1 MRYVLIDRILRLEPG
16 RYLRG
21 YKLVTWTD
29 SVVIDYG
36 RISVLPS
43 SMLLETMA
51 QAAGLLLASTLAGRE
66 QPVLAK
72 VRPFTAH
79 GYARPGDR
87 IDVDV
92 RLDELRDAGCRA
104 QATATIEGRPL
115 ADATVFLARIALT
128 DDAAATAQLLREGL
142 ADAFPEWFSG
152 QASARDL
159 Q

>member
-1 MRYVLIDRILRLEPG
+1 
-16 RYLRG
+16 
-21 YKLVTWTD
+21 VTWTD
-29 SVVIDYG
+29 SLVTDYG
-36 RISVLPS
+36 NVSALPS

-72 VRPFTAH
+72 IRPFAAH

-87 IDVDV
+87 VDVEV
-92 RLDELRDAGCRA
+92 RLDESRDAGCRA
-104 QATATIEGRPL
+104 HATAMIEGRPL

-128 DDAAATAQLLREGL
+128 DDAAASARLLREGL
-142 ADAFPEWFSG
+142 ADAFPEWFGG
-152 QASARDL
+152 QSSTRKL